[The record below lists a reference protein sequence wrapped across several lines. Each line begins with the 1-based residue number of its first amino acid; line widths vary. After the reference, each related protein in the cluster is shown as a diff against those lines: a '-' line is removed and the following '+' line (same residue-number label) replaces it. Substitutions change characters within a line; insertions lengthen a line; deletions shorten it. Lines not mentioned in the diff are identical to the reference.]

1 MIALREYLDT
11 LRVRLE
17 QGWGARQPRERQLL
31 GGLAGLLLLALLQ
44 FLWTRGWE
52 GVARLEQEL
61 PGMRHDLER
70 LQGLSAPVQPPQ
82 VLHPQALLD
91 VLQRQGRLLNA
102 GLVQFTAR
110 DKGVEMIWAG
120 ADFSVLAHWLDRVA
134 STVRVRVVEAD
145 VQRVPGQ
152 GLTVHLILESGE

>member
-1 MIALREYLDT
+1 MRAAGEYIDS

-31 GGLAGLLLLALLQ
+31 GALAGILLVAVLQ

-52 GVARLEQEL
+52 GVARLEQAL
-61 PGMRHDLER
+61 PGLRHDLER
-70 LQGLSAPVQPPQ
+70 LQGLGAPVQPPRA
-82 VLHPQALLD
+82 LPPQALLD

-102 GLVQFTAR
+102 RLVQFTAR
-110 DKGVEMIWAG
+110 DKGIEMVWAG

-134 STVRVRVVEAD
+134 SVVRVRVVEAD

-152 GLTVHLILESGE
+152 GLTAHLILESGP